1 VKIQDTGRG
10 AKSVADGL
18 AAVLQKDRILPS
30 GSIAGYRIMN
40 QDSDGYWDG
49 VDWDGEH
56 ATFCA
61 IRERDEA
68 AAEKKLLKHKAE

>member
-1 VKIQDTGRG
+1 
-10 AKSVADGL
+10 
-18 AAVLQKDRILPS
+18 
-30 GSIAGYRIMN
+30 MN